1 VFFGHYTVTIPPIGL
16 IDIAH
21 LHGVKVLGTLIF
33 EWEAG
38 SIQAKIM
45 LEGKVLCHTEFPKM
59 AKDSTDDN
67 RLYARK
73 LAEVAHFYGFDG
85 YLMNFECKID
95 KPDVLLEWLRIL
107 KDELHSLIPHS
118 LLIWYDSVLQEDGQ
132 LLW

>member
-1 VFFGHYTVTIPPIGL
+1 
-16 IDIAH
+16 
-21 LHGVKVLGTLIF
+21 
-33 EWEAG
+33 
-38 SIQAKIM
+38 
-45 LEGKVLCHTEFPKM
+45 M
-59 AKDSTDDN
+59 AKDSTENN

-85 YLMNFECKID
+85 YLMNFECKIE
-95 KPDVLLEWLRIL
+95 KPDVLLQWLSIL